1 MAKELDKKIQDHL
14 DLTVPAAKKEINF
27 IENLDWS
34 KIPNL
39 EKREKKYNVQNI
51 LNDRNINALVKLHAI
66 AKEDLNHPVVKD
78 SIKLF
83 LKFYYILQDRY
94 ESVDKRFDWT
104 KFDQDDENVEAKQ
117 EAEMVFQAEVLK
129 NLTIY
134 RERLRKI
141 NFGEEDTGLD
151 VPIHGDKPIPIAM
164 KYIIEQRYPEIR
176 EKINERLG
184 ENK

>member
-1 MAKELDKKIQDHL
+1 MSREIDKKIQDHL
-14 DLTVPAAKKEINF
+14 DLTVPAAKKELNF

-51 LNDRNINALVKLHAI
+51 LNDRNINALVKLHSI
-66 AKEDLNHPVVKD
+66 AKEDLSHPEVKKAV
-78 SIKLF
+78 KLF
-83 LKFYYILQDRY
+83 LRFYYVLQERY
-94 ESVDKRFDWT
+94 SYVDKRFDWT
-104 KFDQDDENVEAKQ
+104 KFDQDDDNVEAKM

-141 NFGEEDTGLD
+141 NFGEEDAGLD
-151 VPIHGDKPIPIAM
+151 IPIHGDKPVPIAM
-164 KYIIEQRYPEIR
+164 QYVIEQRYPEIR
-176 EKINERLG
+176 EKINERLQDS
-184 ENK
+184 K